1 MLVLAFANN
10 NMNIHRTL
18 RSLNVCSLF
27 AFDNRWFIHERAV
40 CSKFVLRPIT
50 ADAVRSLLETYLGN
64 RTGRLTDDAV
74 RSGLTSNRIRGP
86 GPNSVLKQMVQ
97 YVCRVFSSYM
107 HRLRQDPR
115 TSHHRLF
122 QDSHYPSGFEWRSGV
137 SSANVEEIPRPLLWG
152 ASRDSFR
159 DQDESSIIA
168 DSMIAQ
174 SCAKKERVS
183 AAPLRFPIAV

>member
-1 MLVLAFANN
+1 MGF
-10 NMNIHRTL
+10 HTL
-18 RSLNVCSLF
+18 KI
-27 AFDNRWFIHERAV
+27 AKIAP
-40 CSKFVLRPIT
+40 KI
-50 ADAVRSLLETYLGN
+50 
-64 RTGRLTDDAV
+64 
-74 RSGLTSNRIRGP
+74 RI
-86 GPNSVLKQMVQ
+86 
-97 YVCRVFSSYM
+97 F
-107 HRLRQDPR
+107 
-115 TSHHRLF
+115 F
-122 QDSHYPSGFEWRSGV
+122 FFGV